1 MKNMGGG
8 AAIIGLLINVAAIA
22 QQPVSDPA
30 PEILQEIVIQAIEPR
45 YVAPTRRDSIG
56 RIWAPVMIND
66 KGPFRLVLDTGA
78 SHSGITAEV
87 ASALG
92 IALNKSPPVRLR
104 GVTGTAVV
112 PTIRV
117 NSLQVGELLLKP
129 AMLPIVTDAL
139 GGAQGILGTEGLD
152 DKRISID
159 FRNDLI
165 VISRS
170 HGEAA
175 RPNFLTVPFTF
186 ERGKLLVVKATM
198 GNIPVDAI
206 IDTGGQST
214 IGNLA
219 LRRALARWRKEQTVA
234 TVDTIVGVTA
244 DQQIGEGLPAPPIRM
259 QNIQIRSPHI
269 TFGDMVIFQ
278 HWRMTDRPAILIGMD
293 VIGLLDALIID
304 YMRKEL
310 QVRTRS

>member
-1 MKNMGGG
+1 MKSTGGG
-8 AAIIGLLINVAAIA
+8 AAILGLLACVSATA
-22 QQPVSDPA
+22 QQPDA
-30 PEILQEIVIQAIEPR
+30 IPESLQEIVIQAIEPR

-56 RIWAPVMIND
+56 RIWAPAMIND

-78 SHSGITAEV
+78 SHSGITADV

-92 IALNKSPPVRLR
+92 IALNKQPPVRLR

-112 PTIRV
+112 PAIRV

-129 AMLPIVTDAL
+129 ATLPIVTDAL
-139 GGAQGILGTEGLD
+139 GGAQGILGTEGLE
-152 DKRISID
+152 DKRITID

-170 HGEAA
+170 HGEPA
-175 RPNFLTVPFTF
+175 RQNFLTVPFTF
-186 ERGKLLVVKATM
+186 QRGKLLVVKATI

-219 LRRALARWRKEQTVA
+219 LRRALARWRKEQAAA
-234 TVDTIVGVTA
+234 TVDTIVGVTT
-244 DQQIGEGLPAPPIRM
+244 DTQLGEGLPAPPIRM
-259 QNIQIRSPHI
+259 QNIEVRGPHI
-269 TFGDMVIFQ
+269 TFGDMHIFEY
-278 HWRMTDRPAILIGMD
+278 WGMTGKPAVLIGMD
-293 VIGLLDALIID
+293 VIGLLDSLVID
-304 YMRKEL
+304 YTRKEL
-310 QVRTRS
+310 HVRTRR